1 MAEEIPLGSVI
12 ARARQRKRW
21 TQAELGSRIGVGR
34 DAVSGWENGKYLPRR
49 RHLWEIEQA
58 LGVDL
63 SQYEK
68 AS

>member
-21 TQAELGSRIGVGR
+21 TQAELAARIGVGR
-34 DAVSGWENGKYLPRR
+34 DAVSDWETGKTYPQRNR
-49 RHLWEIEQA
+49 WKIEEI

-63 SQYEK
+63 SQHEQA

>member
-1 MAEEIPLGSVI
+1 MTEEIPLGSVI

-21 TQAELGSRIGVGR
+21 TQAELAKRLGVGR
-34 DAVSGWENGKYLPRR
+34 DAVSDWETGKSYPQRNRWKL
-49 RHLWEIEQA
+49 EDI

-63 SQYEK
+63 SQREDA